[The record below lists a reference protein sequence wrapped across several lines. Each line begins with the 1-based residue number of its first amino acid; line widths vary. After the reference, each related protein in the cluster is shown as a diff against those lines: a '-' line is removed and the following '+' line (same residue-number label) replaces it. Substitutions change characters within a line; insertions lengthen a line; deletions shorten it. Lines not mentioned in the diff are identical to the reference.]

1 MNDFAQT
8 NGFDIVFAADAGGVL
23 YGSQSVNI
31 TTPIAE
37 LLQAQFESS
46 E

>member
-1 MNDFAQT
+1 MVLHKIIC
-8 NGFDIVFAADAGGVL
+8 FDIVFASDAGGVL